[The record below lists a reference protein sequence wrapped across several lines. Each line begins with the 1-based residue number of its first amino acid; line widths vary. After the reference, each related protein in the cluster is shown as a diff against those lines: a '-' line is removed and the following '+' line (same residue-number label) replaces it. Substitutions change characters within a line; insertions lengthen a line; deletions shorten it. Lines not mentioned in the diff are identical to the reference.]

1 MTSGGIKSI
10 DALSLDWPPWDA
22 ASQTGLRLRDDFRV
36 GPNWNRIVRTLSL
49 SRRRQSPLFVFFR
62 WIAVLTPSF
71 RWNRYQS
78 TIAMLIRKK
87 ATICIDHK
95 RRKTIAE
102 SFGEEEL

>member
-10 DALSLDWPPWDA
+10 DALPLDWPPWDPP
-22 ASQTGLRLRDDFRV
+22 SQTGLLLRDDFKV

-49 SRRRQSPLFVFFR
+49 SRRQSRLFVFFR
-62 WIAVLTPSF
+62 WIVVLTPSF
-71 RWNRYQS
+71 RWSRYQS
-78 TIAMLIRKK
+78 TIAMLIWKK
-87 ATICIDHK
+87 ATICIEHK